1 MDLKEV
7 SVKRNTFFNY
17 YLVIGKYLIQSYPGD
32 GVASVSGHHQKVHS
46 FLFPSACKSYIYT
59 IMQSRVCNSIMSEK
73 QYTYL
78 NLKIVYC

>member
-1 MDLKEV
+1 MEV

-32 GVASVSGHHQKVHS
+32 GVGSVLGHHQKVQKVSS
-46 FLFPSACKSYIYT
+46 FPVHVKVTFTLQCSLEYAT
-59 IMQSRVCNSIMSEK
+59 ALSEK